1 MKKITVHSMYSVSEY
16 ILNLNNTITEKR
28 YLSTNKER
36 MYVHQKND
44 VSYDSIIRLF
54 KSEKKYLK

>member
-1 MKKITVHSMYSVSEY
+1 MYSVSEY

-36 MYVHQKND
+36 MYIHQKDD

-54 KSEKKYLK
+54 KSKKRYS